1 MIDMYDDDGELIRDA
16 VRREKYLLSEE
27 SDRIKAFLADVA
39 RTLDIDAEGE
49 GAFASAVQ
57 RLERICREDP
67 DSDAAS
73 DARRFLNRAA
83 AIDWSIR
90 LHDCFFRK
98 RNLSIDLNLY
108 IPSL

>member
-1 MIDMYDDDGELIRDA
+1 MVDMYDDDGELIRDA

-27 SDRIKAFLADVA
+27 SDRIKAFLGDVS
-39 RTLDIDAEGE
+39 RTLDIEAEGE

-108 IPSL
+108 IPLL

>member
-1 MIDMYDDDGELIRDA
+1 MINMYDDEGELIQDA
-16 VRREKYLLSEE
+16 TRREKYLLSEE
-27 SDRIKAFLADVA
+27 SERIKAFLADVA

-83 AIDWSIR
+83 AIDWSLRWHDWFIR
-90 LHDCFFRK
+90 K
-98 RNLSIDLNLY
+98 NNLSIDISLY
-108 IPSL
+108 IP

>member
-1 MIDMYDDDGELIRDA
+1 MVDMYDDDGELIRDA